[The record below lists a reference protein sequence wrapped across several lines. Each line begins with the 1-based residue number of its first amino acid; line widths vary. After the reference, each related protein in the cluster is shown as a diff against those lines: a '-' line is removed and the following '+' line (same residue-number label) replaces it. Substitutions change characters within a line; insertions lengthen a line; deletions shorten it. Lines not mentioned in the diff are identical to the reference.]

1 LQRFAMLLSVVGRA
15 VHLLGVLPMANMI
28 ELDVNQ
34 PAVPALPL
42 SHPARTRGGYKTTD
56 IKNRRQ

>member
-1 LQRFAMLLSVVGRA
+1 MLLSVVGRV